1 MGVPVGDDAELPL
14 DRFRSYLHLLARVQL
29 GDRPRARLDASDL
42 VQQTLLE
49 AHRKR
54 DQFRGAT
61 AAELAGWLRR
71 LLACEIADA
80 RRGLGRGKRDIGRE
94 RAIEELLGGVSSRLE
109 AGLAA
114 PHSSPPDRADRGEQ
128 ALRLADALEQL
139 PDDQRRAV
147 ELKHLRGSSVA
158 EIAAQ
163 LGRTETAVGGLLRRG
178 MTRLRELM
186 DAGPPGVRPAEPEA

>member
-1 MGVPVGDDAELPL
+1 VGDQVDLPL
-14 DRFRSYLHLLARVQL
+14 DRFRSYLLLLARVQV
-29 GDRPRARLDASDL
+29 GDRARARLDASDL

-54 DQFRGAT
+54 TQFRGAT

-80 RRGLGRGKRDIGRE
+80 RRGLDRARRDIRRE
-94 RAIEELLGGVSSRLE
+94 RAIEELLAEVSSRLE

-114 PHSSPPDRADRGEQ
+114 PDSSPGDRADRNEQ
-128 ALRLADALEQL
+128 ALQLADALLRL
-139 PDDQRRAV
+139 PEDQRRAV
-147 ELKHLRGSSVA
+147 ELKHLRGCTVA
-158 EIAAQ
+158 EIAGL

-178 MTRLRELM
+178 MTRLRELLRSS
-186 DAGPPGVRPAEPEA
+186 A